1 MAGSIDIRLCNSDDL
16 EVLTSIARQTF
27 TDTFAH
33 LNDPNHFDP
42 YLARAFSPAQIQ
54 SELENP
60 ASKFYFLFYQGEL
73 AGYLKLNFAEAQSD
87 INDPDSLEI
96 ERIYI
101 VDPFQGLGL
110 GKALFQQS
118 LDIAKRNAAKYIWLG
133 VWEKNTSAISF
144 YKSRGFYKFAN
155 HPFKLGDDLQTDYLM
170 RLDL

>member
-1 MAGSIDIRLCNSDDL
+1 MAGSIEIRLCTPDDL
-16 EVLTSIARQTF
+16 KALTSIARQTF
-27 TDTFAH
+27 NDTFGH
-33 LNDPNHFDP
+33 LNDPKHFQP
-42 YLARAFSPAQIQ
+42 YLARAFSLTQIQ

-60 ASKFYFLFYQGEL
+60 GSEFYFLLYQGEL
-73 AGYLKLNFAEAQSD
+73 AGYLKLNFAQGQSD

-101 VDPFQGLGL
+101 TETFQGLGL

-118 LDIAKRNAAKYIWLG
+118 LDIAKRIAAKYIWLG

-144 YKSRGFYKFAN
+144 YESRGFYKFAN